1 MTDQELNEAV
11 LRSLGWGKEKDGHE
25 VRWHR
30 TEPNGMLSILER
42 LPDYTTDLRAIY
54 DAEWE
59 LSQEE
64 HERFTE
70 ELRIVVGRDYGVP
83 LPEFAV
89 VSACARQRA
98 GAFLLAKGIWKEKP

>member
-1 MTDQELNEAV
+1 MTSQEINEAI
-11 LRSLGWGKEKDGHE
+11 LRSLGYDNKKDGRE
-25 VRWHR
+25 VRWHK
-30 TEPNGMLSILER
+30 TEPSGTLVINER
-42 LPDYTTDLRAIY
+42 LPDFATNLKAIY

-64 HERFTE
+64 HERFAE

-83 LPEFAV
+83 LGEFAV

-98 GAFLLAKGIWKEKP
+98 EAFLRMKGKWA